1 MSNLGGIRMLK
12 DNGNLRRFNND
23 HVEMIFSYKVPYG
36 NKYGLSTG
44 NKGGFCT
51 REMYEFENVTEIEN
65 LMLGLADMLNQ
76 LRCDNGGNLR

>member
-1 MSNLGGIRMLK
+1 MLK
-12 DNGNLRRFNND
+12 DNGNLRRFNDNGE

-36 NKYGLSTG
+36 NSYGLSTG
-44 NKGGFCT
+44 NKGSFCT

-65 LMLGLADMLNQ
+65 LMLGLADMLNK

>member
-1 MSNLGGIRMLK
+1 MEINEDSTIVENML
-12 DNGNLRRFNND
+12 RWF
-23 HVEMIFSYKVPYG
+23 FSYEVPYG

-65 LMLGLADMLNQ
+65 LMLGLADMLNKI
-76 LRCDNGGNLR
+76 RCNNGGNLR